1 MQAANKYGFTG
12 CFAPNIVM
20 KGYVTVAVSC
30 IRPYCMVK
38 NRQSL
43 YKMCDNLLLRLC
55 MFAVA
60 IHTGCVRLKLQ
71 KDAILD
77 IY

>member
-12 CFAPNIVM
+12 RFAPSIVK
-20 KGYVTVAVSC
+20 KGYDSVAVSC
-30 IRPYCMVK
+30 IQPYCMVK
-38 NRQSL
+38 NRQIL

-60 IHTGCVRLKLQ
+60 IHMGCDRLKY
-71 KDAILD
+71 AS
-77 IY
+77 